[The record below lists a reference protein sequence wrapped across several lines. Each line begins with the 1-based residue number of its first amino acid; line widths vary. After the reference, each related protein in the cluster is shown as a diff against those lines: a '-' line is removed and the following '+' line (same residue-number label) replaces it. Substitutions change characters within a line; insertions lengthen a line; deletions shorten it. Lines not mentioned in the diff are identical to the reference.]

1 MYTRGRWSRY
11 RLYEQLGLKG
21 AATERLVIESKTCS
35 QHHSELWQ
43 NVRYKRITGS
53 ICGRVLCQKKK
64 TDSLLMYCLYHKPLL
79 DPLPAPIMWGRRHES
94 TVIKKYL
101 AIKKSTWHY

>member
-1 MYTRGRWSRY
+1 MEETASTSLQAISREDDSDDEEMCIPEEDGQGID
-11 RLYEQLGLKG
+11 YEQLGLKVT
-21 AATERLVIESKTCS
+21 ATERFS

-64 TDSLLMYCLYHKPLL
+64 TDSLLMYCLYPKPLL
-79 DPLPAPIMWGRRHES
+79 DPLPAPIMWGR
-94 TVIKKYL
+94 
-101 AIKKSTWHY
+101 